1 MSTLLLA
8 ALHARVIEV
17 ATSPEDYCTNG
28 AFSEDDH
35 RYNLHF
41 CLEWYAFSSSPP
53 LHDTP

>member
-1 MSTLLLA
+1 MSALLLA

-41 CLEWYAFSSSPP
+41 CLEWLVVLDFFLY
-53 LHDTP
+53 LG